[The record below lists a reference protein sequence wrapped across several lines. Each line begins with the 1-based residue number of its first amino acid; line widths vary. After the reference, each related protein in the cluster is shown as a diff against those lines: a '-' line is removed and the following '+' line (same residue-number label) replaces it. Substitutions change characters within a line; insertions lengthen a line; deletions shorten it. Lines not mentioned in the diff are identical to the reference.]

1 MWVVAVV
8 MATAGLARAQEQLN
22 PEELNRK
29 YQDAL
34 TQLKAA
40 QDRKNELAT
49 ENERLTAKIAELEKQ
64 VDQSKRESATFAEQ
78 TFHLRMHYYAW
89 QSFLKIHPAM
99 MERWRIFLENSPL
112 AFPQMPLEWLDP
124 ANPMPTPQTGA
135 VRGE

>member
-1 MWVVAVV
+1 MRWMWVVAMV

-49 ENERLTAKIAELEKQ
+49 ENERLTARIAELEKQ
-64 VDQSKRESATFAEQ
+64 IDQAKRESATFAER
-78 TFHLRMHYYAW
+78 TFNLRVHYYAW
-89 QSFLKIHPAM
+89 QTFLKFHPVM
-99 MERWRIFLENSPL
+99 QERWRIFLENSPL
-112 AFPQMPLEWLDP
+112 AFPQMPSELLDP
-124 ANPMPTPQTGA
+124 ANPMPTP
-135 VRGE
+135 